1 MRIHDMLNLGMP
13 GKKKTQVKIRGK
25 GGKEGKG
32 GKVRKRDSFPSP
44 KMHVNFKF

>member
-1 MRIHDMLNLGMP
+1 MRIYDMLNLGSR
-13 GKKKTQVKIRGK
+13 GVKNTQGKIRGK